1 MPSKEYNLLL
11 WDKRHAWPMDG
22 DEWSD
27 MAGFCGVPY
36 LEWKE
41 SLAEHFIK
49 GNVGGKIV
57 LEIGPGH
64 GRWTAYLAPAKKLIL
79 VDLSPNCIGFCKKLF
94 SAKKQ
99 VECHVNDGKSLP
111 VDDSSVD
118 FIWSFDTFVHI
129 EPDILEQYVQEIA
142 RVLRPGGSA
151 VIHHPDRKFLWLAP
165 LSSAGMAGKKI
176 YDKLSL
182 GAQAPNSGLRSN
194 VSRSL
199 VRRLSEN
206 AALEVAAQTGSW
218 GRCNVKLFGDCITIL
233 RKH

>member
-11 WDKRHAWPMDG
+11 WDKRHAWSMDG

-27 MAGFCGVPY
+27 MAEFCGVPY

-49 GNVGGKIV
+49 GNVCGKTV

-79 VDLSPNCIGFCKKLF
+79 VDLSPNCIEFCKKLF
-94 SAKKQ
+94 SGKTQ
-99 VECHVNDGKSLP
+99 VDYHVNDGKSLP
-111 VDDSSVD
+111 VGGESVD

-129 EPDILEQYVQEIA
+129 EKDILEQYLAEIA

-151 VIHHPDRKFLWLAP
+151 VIHHPGRRFLWLAP
-165 LSSAGMAGKKI
+165 ISSAGIWGRRI

-182 GAQAPNSGLRSN
+182 GTQAPNSGLRSN
-194 VSRSL
+194 ISRSL
-199 VRRLSEN
+199 FLRLSEK
-206 AALEVAAQTGSW
+206 ASLEVAWQNDSW
-218 GRCNVKLFGDCITIL
+218 GRCNVKKFGDCITIL
-233 RKH
+233 RRH